1 MPLYDYEC
9 QQCGGIYEAYI
20 PLSSEAKSVC
30 ESCGGEGKRILSL
43 PSRKTEMGDNSYPY
57 VEHNF
62 GENPVKVESPDHR
75 RRLMRELG
83 LRDGP
88 SPKWGGQKWV

>member
-1 MPLYDYEC
+1 MPLYDLQC
-9 QQCGGIYEAYI
+9 QQCGGIYEAYV
-20 PLSSEAKSVC
+20 PLSSEAVPRC
-30 ESCGGEGKRILSL
+30 EGCGGEGKRILSF
-43 PSRKTEMGDNSYPY
+43 PARKTEMGDNSYPY

-62 GENPVKVESPDHR
+62 GEKPIKVESPDHR
-75 RRLMRELG
+75 RSLMRELG